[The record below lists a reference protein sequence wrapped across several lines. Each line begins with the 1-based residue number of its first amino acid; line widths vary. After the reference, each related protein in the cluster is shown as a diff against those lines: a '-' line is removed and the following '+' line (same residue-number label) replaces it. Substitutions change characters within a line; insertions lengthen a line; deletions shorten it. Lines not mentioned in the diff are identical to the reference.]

1 MNALRPHP
9 ARAVAPRRQRG
20 YILLL
25 VLVAMVAM
33 MLSGIALI
41 RSMDTNQ
48 LVAGNLA
55 ARSATLHSADIG
67 LQSAI
72 TWLQANTANNA
83 LYNDAPVSG
92 YYSYE
97 ADPNWSASA
106 TWATCT
112 TCTTTA
118 PDAAGNTVSWMI
130 HRMCRITGSPNG
142 VGNYCMTVAGSGAT
156 GGSMSSDAPTFTG
169 TAAYYYRITVQ
180 VQDSRNNSTLT
191 QAFVTM

>member
-1 MNALRPHP
+1 MIRTP
-9 ARAVAPRRQRG
+9 RQRATRHQGG

-41 RSMDTNQ
+41 RSMDTSQ

-55 ARSATLHSADIG
+55 ARNATLSSADVG
-67 LQSAI
+67 MQNAVA
-72 TWLQANTANNA
+72 WLQANSGA
-83 LYNDAPVSG
+83 LNDDAATSG
-92 YYSYE
+92 YYAEE
-97 ADPNWSASA
+97 AEPVWSSSSF
-106 TWATCT
+106 WATCT
-112 TCTTTA
+112 TCVTTT
-118 PDAAGNTVSWMI
+118 PDAAGNTVYWAI
-130 HRMCRITGSPNG
+130 HRMCSSSGSPNAA
-142 VGNYCMTVAGSGAT
+142 GNFCKSVAGSGAT

-180 VQDSRNNSTLT
+180 VLDKRNNSTLT

>member
-1 MNALRPHP
+1 MIRTPKQRPK
-9 ARAVAPRRQRG
+9 RSQGG

-41 RSMDTNQ
+41 RSMDTSQ

-55 ARSATLHSADIG
+55 SRNATLNSADVG
-67 LQSAI
+67 MQNAVAA
-72 TWLQANTANNA
+72 LQAIAAAGNLNS
-83 LYNDAPVSG
+83 DAASSG
-92 YYSYE
+92 YYAEE
-97 ADPNWSASA
+97 AEPTWSSSSF
-106 TWATCT
+106 WATCT
-112 TCTTTA
+112 SCSTTT
-118 PDAAGNTVSWMI
+118 PDAAGNTVYWAI
-130 HRMCRITGSPNG
+130 HRMCSSAGSPSAT
-142 VGNYCMTVAGSGAT
+142 GNYCKSVAGSGAT

-180 VQDSRNNSTLT
+180 VLDKRNNSTLT